1 MKRNKI
7 VIAIFVLLI
16 TSAVTYIIWNGV
28 YDDAA
33 FAASR
38 DSKDYRDTK
47 DIEFN
52 DYRLI
57 EINNEEDAREVITI
71 YADRHG
77 IDEDEYPDYMVERM
91 AANPDIRDFVLDYPN
106 HTDEDEEVR
115 IAEISIREDIE
126 RADGIPEF
134 YQWDPRWGYR
144 TYGSDLMGFTGCGPT
159 CLSMVAVYLL
169 GNDYMTPAWVA
180 QFSMDNGYYDYENC
194 SGTFWTLMSSGAEQL
209 GLYSEEV
216 TGEVWDIEEH
226 LANGEPIIAIMG
238 PGDFTSE
245 GHFIVLVSCE
255 DGYLRVIDPYSRER
269 TARLWDIDEVLPQI
283 QGMWAYSV

>member
-1 MKRNKI
+1 MKRNKL
-7 VIAIFVLLI
+7 VIGFFILLI
-16 TSAVTYIIWNGV
+16 TAAATYIILNGI
-28 YDDAA
+28 YEDAA
-33 FAASR
+33 MAAG
-38 DSKDYRDTK
+38 KDLSVRELEQ

-57 EINNEEDAREVITI
+57 PINNEDDAREVITI
-71 YADRHG
+71 YADRHN
-77 IDEDEYPDYMVERM
+77 IDEDLYPDYMVERM
-91 AANPDIRDFVLDYPN
+91 VTNPELRDFVLEYPN
-106 HTDEDEEVR
+106 HMEEDEDVN
-115 IAEISIREDIE
+115 IVSISIRKDIDM
-126 RADGIPEF
+126 AQGIPEF
-134 YQWDPRWGYR
+134 YQWDQRWGYR
-144 TYGSDLMGFTGCGPT
+144 TYGSDLFAFTGCGPT

-180 QFSMDNGYYDYENC
+180 QFSMDNGYYDYENY
-194 SGTFWTLMSSGAEQL
+194 SGTYWSLMYSGAEQL
-209 GLYSEEV
+209 GLQSCEV

-255 DGYLRVIDPYSRER
+255 DGYLRIIDPNSRER
-269 TARLWDIDEVLPQI
+269 TSRLWDIDEVLPQI

>member
-1 MKRNKI
+1 MKRNKMWI
-7 VIAIFVLLI
+7 VIFVLLI
-16 TSAVTYIIWNGV
+16 TSAVTYIIWTGI

-33 FAASR
+33 MAASR
-38 DSKDYRDTK
+38 DASTYRNTK

-57 EINNEEDAREVITI
+57 EIDNEEDAREVITL
-71 YADRHG
+71 YADKHG
-77 IDEDEYPDYMVERM
+77 IDEDVYSDFMVEAMVR
-91 AANPDIRDFVLDYPN
+91 NPDVRDFVLEYPE
-106 HTDEDEEVR
+106 HIDEDENVTV
-115 IAEISIREDIE
+115 ASISIRDDIE
-126 RADGIPEF
+126 HADGIPTF
-134 YQWDPRWGYR
+134 YQWDKRWGYR
-144 TYGSDLMGFTGCGPT
+144 TYGSNLLGFTGCGPT

-180 QFSMDNGYYDYENC
+180 QFSMDNGYYDYENY
-194 SGTFWTLMSSGAEQL
+194 SGTFWTLMSDGARQL
-209 GLYSEEV
+209 GLNSTEV
-216 TGEVWDIEEH
+216 TGEVWDVEEH

-255 DGYLRVIDPYSRER
+255 DGYLRVIDPNSSER

>member
-1 MKRNKI
+1 MKRNRLI
-7 VIAIFVLLI
+7 IAVFVLMI
-16 TSAVTYIIWNGV
+16 TSAVTYIIWNGI

-33 FAASR
+33 MAASR
-38 DSKDYRDTK
+38 DSSDRSPTE

-57 EINNEEDAREVITI
+57 DIRTEEDAREVISI
-71 YADRHG
+71 YAERHD

-91 AANPDIRDFVLDYPN
+91 VSNPEIRDFVLEYPQHQN
-106 HTDEDEEVR
+106 EDEEVR
-115 IAEISIREDIE
+115 LASISIREDIDDAE
-126 RADGIPEF
+126 GVPEF
-134 YQWDPRWGYR
+134 YQWDKRWGYR
-144 TYGSDLMGFTGCGPT
+144 TYGSDVMGFTGCGPT

-169 GNDYMTPAWVA
+169 DNDYMTPAWVA
-180 QFSMDNGYYDYENC
+180 QFSMDNGYYDYENY
-194 SGTFWTLMSSGAEQL
+194 SGTFWTLMTSGAETL
-209 GLYSEEV
+209 GLIPQEV

-226 LANGEPIIAIMG
+226 LANGEPIIAVMG

-255 DGYLRVIDPYSRER
+255 DGFLRVIDPNSRER

>member
-1 MKRNKI
+1 MKRNKLI
-7 VIAIFVLLI
+7 IAVFVLMI

-33 FAASR
+33 LAASR
-38 DSKDYRDTK
+38 DSSDRSPAD

-57 EINNEEDAREVITI
+57 DIRSEEDAREVISI
-71 YADRHG
+71 YAERHD
-77 IDEDEYPDYMVERM
+77 IDEDEYPDYMVERLVS
-91 AANPDIRDFVLDYPN
+91 NPELRDFILEYPQ
-106 HTDEDEEVR
+106 HADEEVR
-115 IAEISIREDIE
+115 LSSISIEEDIE
-126 RADGIPEF
+126 NAEGVPEF
-134 YQWDPRWGYR
+134 YQWDKRWGYR
-144 TYGSDLMGFTGCGPT
+144 TYGSDVMGFTGCGPT

-169 GNDYMTPAWVA
+169 DNDYMTPAWVA
-180 QFSMDNGYYDYENC
+180 QFSMDNGYYDYENY
-194 SGTFWTLMSSGAEQL
+194 SGTFWSLMTSGAETL
-209 GLYSEEV
+209 GLIPEEV

-255 DGYLRVIDPYSRER
+255 DGYLRVIDPNSRER

>member
-16 TSAVTYIIWNGV
+16 TSAVSYVIWDGV
-28 YDDAA
+28 YNDAA
-33 FAASR
+33 YAAS
-38 DSKDYRDTK
+38 KDHAGQGPTE

-57 EINNEEDAREVITI
+57 EINDEDDAREVITL
-71 YADRHG
+71 YADKHD
-77 IDEDEYPDYMVERM
+77 IDEDVYPDYMVEGMVR
-91 AANPDIRDFVLDYPN
+91 NPEMREFVLDYPY
-106 HTDEDEEVR
+106 HMEEDEDVD
-115 IAEISIREDIE
+115 ITSISIRDDIE
-126 RADGIPEF
+126 HTEGIPEF
-134 YQWDPRWGYR
+134 YQWDKRWGYR
-144 TYGSDLMGFTGCGPT
+144 TYGSGLIGLTGCGPT

-169 GNDYMTPAWVA
+169 DNDYMNPAWVA
-180 QFSMDNGYYDYENC
+180 RFSMDNGYYDYENY
-194 SGTFWTLMSSGAEQL
+194 SGTFWTLMSDGAAQL
-209 GLYSEEV
+209 GLCSEEV

-226 LANGEPIIAIMG
+226 LVNGEPIIAIMG

-255 DGYLRVIDPYSRER
+255 DGYLRVIDPNSRER
-269 TARLWDIDEVLPQI
+269 TATLWDIDEVLPQI

>member
-1 MKRNKI
+1 MKRNKLI
-7 VIAIFVLLI
+7 IAVFVLMI

-33 FAASR
+33 LAASR
-38 DSKDYRDTK
+38 DSSDRSPAD

-57 EINNEEDAREVITI
+57 DIRSEEDAREVISI
-71 YADRHG
+71 YAERHD
-77 IDEDEYPDYMVERM
+77 IDEDEYPDYMVERLVS
-91 AANPDIRDFVLDYPN
+91 NPELRDFVLEYPQ
-106 HTDEDEEVR
+106 HADEEVR
-115 IAEISIREDIE
+115 LSSISIEEDIE
-126 RADGIPEF
+126 NAEGVPEF
-134 YQWDPRWGYR
+134 YQWDKRWGYR
-144 TYGSDLMGFTGCGPT
+144 TYGSDVMGFTGCGPT

-169 GNDYMTPAWVA
+169 DNDYMTPAWVA
-180 QFSMDNGYYDYENC
+180 QFSMDNGYYDYENY
-194 SGTFWTLMSSGAEQL
+194 SGTFWSLMTSGAETL
-209 GLYSEEV
+209 GLIPEEV

-255 DGYLRVIDPYSRER
+255 DGYLRVIDPNSRER